1 MNTETL
7 SPQKNT
13 LVLMAIDALCSMGI
27 NNPSIREIKS
37 YINGLKNGNNFKKK
51 IKTH

>member
-1 MNTETL
+1 MQTTAL
-7 SPQKNT
+7 TPQKNT

-37 YINGLKNGNNFKKK
+37 YISGLQTADRLRKKVAK
-51 IKTH
+51 K